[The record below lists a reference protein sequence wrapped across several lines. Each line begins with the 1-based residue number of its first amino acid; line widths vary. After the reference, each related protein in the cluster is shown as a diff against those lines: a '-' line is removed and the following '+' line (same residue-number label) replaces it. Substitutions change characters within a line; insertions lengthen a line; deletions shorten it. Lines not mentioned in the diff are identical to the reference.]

1 MRNSADRK
9 KNLIAQGALYRAEVL
24 HATQMTR
31 AGLRPDSLA
40 RGALQQL
47 AGVALSMFS
56 KRAGGVGL
64 GSGAQALLPL
74 LLSAAPVLLRNKSLW
89 KPAWRGTL
97 IAAGVAAITVFLS
110 KKKTA
115 SENADA
121 ESEASGNNL
130 R

>member
-9 KNLIAQGALYRAEVL
+9 KNLIAQGALYRVEVL

-31 AGLRPDSLA
+31 ASLRPDSLA
-40 RGALQQL
+40 RGALHQL

-56 KRAGGVGL
+56 KRAGVGL
-64 GSGAQALLPL
+64 GSGAQAWLPL

-97 IAAGVAAITVFLS
+97 VAAGVAAITVFLS

-115 SENADA
+115 SANPDAD
-121 ESEASGNNL
+121 SEAPV
-130 R
+130 